1 MGANG
6 VNVTLS
12 LRDLAER
19 HSKGNDPRTK
29 LSAPGIY
36 ELYDHYFAALRDRP
50 LALLELG
57 VAAGESLKTFGTY
70 FEHGTIVGVDI
81 EDPGIDLSSYPNV
94 RVEVCD
100 QRNAA
105 RLAEVC
111 TTHAPNGFDIIIDDA
126 SHFGISSLMS
136 YNALFPFLNAGGLY
150 LVEDWATGYWTD
162 WPDGGEFQPFSPSAD
177 GDIPEKRIPTHDF
190 GMVGFVKY
198 LVDEVASSGIR
209 SSMNAARTR
218 PDRLEWMH
226 VHKSVVVVRKA
237 A

>member
-1 MGANG
+1 M
-6 VNVTLS
+6 TLS

-162 WPDGGEFQPFSPSAD
+162 WPDGENFSRSAQQPRAISRKREYRPTTSAWLDSSNTWSMKWRATEFVP
-177 GDIPEKRIPTHDF
+177 
-190 GMVGFVKY
+190 V
-198 LVDEVASSGIR
+198 
-209 SSMNAARTR
+209 
-218 PDRLEWMH
+218 
-226 VHKSVVVVRKA
+226 
-237 A
+237 